1 MKIAFLGPA
10 PPIRGGISAFAVELA
25 KCYLEMGHQVKMFG
39 FRKQYPALIFPGKS
53 QTASFDLPQSLQ
65 IDNCFIP
72 YRPDTWPKGL
82 KAIRELEPDIL
93 FISYFIPFFA
103 PLYFFV
109 ARAMKKAKVCV
120 ILHNLVPHERWP
132 AARLLAK
139 SVLKHADSIVCLSE
153 ATKTELKRLM
163 PNEIYLKSK
172 LGFHPVYNQY
182 QIQEEIAREP
192 HTLLFFGLI
201 KKYKGLDIL
210 ISAMPKVLEQYGDA
224 KLLIVGE
231 VYGSDELY
239 QNLIDELGIQ
249 ENVESHFRYVEDNEV
264 AGFFQ
269 RSSLCVLPYRTA
281 SQSGVIAMAM
291 ALGVPV
297 LASAFEGLAQYIEDG
312 VNGLLV
318 PADPEPSPDDLADKI
333 IEFFDT
339 QAFES
344 MSQAQKDKA
353 KEYTWEALAQ
363 MLL

>member
-10 PPIRGGISAFAVELA
+10 PPIRGGISAFATELA
-25 KCYLEMGHQVKMFG
+25 KRYLDMGHKVKMFG
-39 FRKQYPALIFPGKS
+39 FKKQYPALIFPGKS
-53 QTASFDLPQSLQ
+53 QTASFELPEGLQ

-82 KAIRELEPDIL
+82 KAIREFEPDIL

-109 ARAMKKAKVCV
+109 ARAMKQTKVSV
-120 ILHNLVPHERWP
+120 ILHNLVPHESWP
-132 AARLLAK
+132 AAKLLAR
-139 SVLKHADSIVCLSE
+139 SVLKHADCIVCLSE
-153 ATKTELKRLM
+153 ATRSELKRLM
-163 PNEIYLKSK
+163 PNNIYLKSK
-172 LGFHPVYNQY
+172 LGFHPVYDQY
-182 QIQEEIAREP
+182 QIHDEIPREP
-192 HTLLFFGLI
+192 RTLLFFGLI

-210 ISAMPKVLEQYGDA
+210 ISAMPKVLEKYEDA

-239 QNLIDELGIQ
+239 LNLIDDLGIQ
-249 ENVESHFRYVEDNEV
+249 NNVESHFRYVEDDEV
-264 AGFFQ
+264 AVFFQ

-297 LASAFEGLAQYIEDG
+297 LASRFEGLAQYIQDG

-318 PADPEPSPDDLADKI
+318 NAEPEPTPEDLALKI
-333 IEFFDT
+333 IEFFDA
-339 QAFES
+339 QAFVL
-344 MSQAQKDKA
+344 MSQAQLEKA
-353 KEYTWEALAQ
+353 GQFTWEALAE

>member
-10 PPIRGGISAFAVELA
+10 PPIRGGISAFAVELS
-25 KCYLEMGHQVKMFG
+25 KCYLEMGHEVKMFG
-39 FRKQYPALIFPGKS
+39 FKRQYPALIFPGKS
-53 QTASFDLPQSLQ
+53 QTASFDLPDSLQ
-65 IDNCFIP
+65 IDNIFIP
-72 YRPDTWPKGL
+72 YRPDTWPRGL
-82 KAIRELEPDIL
+82 KAIREFEPDIL

-103 PLYFFV
+103 PLYSFV
-109 ARAMKKAKVCV
+109 ARAMKKTKVSV

-132 AARLLAK
+132 AAKLLAR
-139 SVLKHADSIVCLSE
+139 SVLKYADSIICLSE
-153 ATKTELKRLM
+153 ATKSELKKLM

-172 LGFHPVYNQY
+172 LGFHPVYDQY
-182 QIQEEIAREP
+182 QMHEEIAREP

-210 ISAMPKVLEQYGDA
+210 ISAMPEVLEKYSDA
-224 KLLIVGE
+224 RLLIVGE

-249 ENVESHFRYVEDNEV
+249 ENVESHFRYVEDGEV

-297 LASAFEGLAQYIEDG
+297 LASDFEGLAQYIEDA
-312 VNGLLV
+312 VNGMLV
-318 PADPEPSPDDLADKI
+318 PADPEPSPQDLAAKI
-333 IEFFDT
+333 IRFFDS
-339 QAFES
+339 QAFAS
-344 MSQAQKDKA
+344 MSRAQLDKA
-353 KEYTWEALAQ
+353 REYTWEALAQ